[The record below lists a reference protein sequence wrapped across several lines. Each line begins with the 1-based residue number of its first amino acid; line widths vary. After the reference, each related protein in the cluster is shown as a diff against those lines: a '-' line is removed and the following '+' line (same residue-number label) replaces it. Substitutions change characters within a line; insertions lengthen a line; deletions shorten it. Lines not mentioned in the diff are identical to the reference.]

1 LLLCATLVQ
10 AKALPMI
17 AWRSDRCARQPPL
30 GCSARI
36 GYKHRRV
43 AWPLGNLAPGI
54 ARSETASAA
63 AINSRTD

>member
-1 LLLCATLVQ
+1 LRNARASKSAADDRLEVRTL
-10 AKALPMI
+10 
-17 AWRSDRCARQPPL
+17 RSPAEPL